1 MRRWLLRFLILIF
14 LVAPLGCQKKLRV
27 SNSFPVAPRSDYD
40 RFAHI
45 IIDVC
50 DPERQ
55 SRWIEPQSESGRQA
69 RLFCAVGMEKMAKN
83 FEKIQNEK
91 LKNLIKHYRDSN
103 QKKGANNVQQKED

>member
-1 MRRWLLRFLILIF
+1 MIVCCSVYKEVHVRHWFLQFLILIF
-14 LVAPLGCQKKLRV
+14 LVAGLGCQKRLRI
-27 SNSFPVAPRSDYD
+27 SNSLPAQPRSDYD

-55 SRWIEPQSESGRQA
+55 ALWVEKGSESERHA
-69 RLFCAVGMEKMAKN
+69 RLFCAVGMEKMAKD

-91 LKNLIKHYRDSN
+91 LKNLIRQYRDS
-103 QKKGANNVQQKED
+103 KR